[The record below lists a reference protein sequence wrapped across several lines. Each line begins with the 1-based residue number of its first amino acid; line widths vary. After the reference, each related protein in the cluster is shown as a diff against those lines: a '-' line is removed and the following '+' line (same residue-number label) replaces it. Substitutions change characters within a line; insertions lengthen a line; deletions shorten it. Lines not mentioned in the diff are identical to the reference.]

1 MTEWDERQQ
10 WGRRIDEFDQSVG
23 KVMMNP
29 QIAEADM
36 KLERIRW
43 KRAKGRRQLLLTDVY
58 K

>member
-1 MTEWDERQQ
+1 M
-10 WGRRIDEFDQSVG
+10 GRRIDEFDQSVG

-43 KRAKGRRQLLLTDVY
+43 KRTKGEATIAAR
-58 K
+58 